1 MFWFYVIIHATIN
14 EKNQE
19 LMYSL
24 KKNTMWIAT
33 ILGFLVLVFGFL
45 FLFAFPFF
53 SITALQGTNKTA
65 NVFFTYPVV
74 CFPLIIAKGVPASF
88 PVKRTKQLGSS
99 SRKWDLDSALPVCS
113 KTQDFHQITGQKDHP
128 IFQILALKQKEQFP
142 VHCQDN
148 KPIQRFGPCPPSQA
162 EFSCHRLVCSDT
174 KACSGKYPIINTSD
188 TKLWKK

>member
-1 MFWFYVIIHATIN
+1 
-14 EKNQE
+14 
-19 LMYSL
+19 
-24 KKNTMWIAT
+24 MWIAT

-74 CFPLIIAKGVPASF
+74 CFPLIIAKGVLASF
-88 PVKRTKQLGSS
+88 PIKRTKQLGSS

-128 IFQILALKQKEQFP
+128 IFQILALKRSNFQFI
-142 VHCQDN
+142 V
-148 KPIQRFGPCPPSQA
+148 R
-162 EFSCHRLVCSDT
+162 T
-174 KACSGKYPIINTSD
+174 INQSRGLAHAHLP
-188 TKLWKK
+188 KLSSLATGLSAQTPKRAQGNTQL